1 MVIDPRGRDP
11 QQVLERGRSIPVLG
25 DVQLARGLTEPSD
38 HRDRGHLRPG
48 NRFAAP
54 RQERGAEVVE
64 PQGPPQCHPQPR
76 VAEPPRALDAD
87 AIETDRDG
95 VRRGRGRLEELP
107 LIGAP
112 GDRLR
117 QAPGPYAPLAVELA
131 EVRGG
136 LLHHLPPAPHRAH
149 QPPVRV
155 RPAPLPHHRVPQV
168 HRTPPRTLA
177 IATNR
182 KARKGPELALH
193 VDFAPVR
200 REIHVLSATAPA
212 EKVFRCANW
221 RSWASRWSCRAR
233 YSARLSGALLL

>member
-1 MVIDPRGRDP
+1 MYFVRSFSVVFFLFVIFQHVYFAFFFFNDPP
-11 QQVLERGRSIPVLG
+11 PPEIYPLPLHAALPIY
-25 DVQLARGLTEPSD
+25 VQLARGLTEPSD
-38 HRDRGHLRPG
+38 HRARGHLRPG

-64 PQGPPQCHPQPR
+64 PQGPPQCPPQPH
-76 VAEPPRALDAD
+76 VAERPRALDAD
-87 AIETDRDG
+87 AIETDRDR

-182 KARKGPELALH
+182 KARKGPEL
-193 VDFAPVR
+193 
-200 REIHVLSATAPA
+200 
-212 EKVFRCANW
+212 
-221 RSWASRWSCRAR
+221 
-233 YSARLSGALLL
+233 